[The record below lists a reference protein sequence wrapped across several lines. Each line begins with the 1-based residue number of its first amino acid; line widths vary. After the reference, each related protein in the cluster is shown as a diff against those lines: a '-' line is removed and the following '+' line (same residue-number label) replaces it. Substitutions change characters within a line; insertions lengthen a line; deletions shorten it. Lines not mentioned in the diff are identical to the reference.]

1 MLTSFLPVRHVSEF
15 AADVRQSLTKPG
27 QRELPS
33 KYLYDEVGSALFE
46 TICVLPE
53 YGLTRADARLM
64 EKHAGEIVRRLPS
77 PIKVAE
83 LGSGSGKKTRWILEA
98 LSQRQRTY
106 YYPIEIS
113 PSALAACAKELGQID
128 LVSVVGHEQPYLE
141 GLRTVAEGRGEQD
154 HLLVLFLGSTIGN
167 FDRHAGEEFL
177 KETREILQPGDALL
191 LGTDLEK
198 SVELQILAYDDPA
211 GVTAAFNLN
220 LLARINRELG
230 ADFDLCCF
238 RHEARWNNVERRI
251 EMHLRSTRR
260 QTVHVPVASLRF
272 MLNEDETIWTESS
285 HKYKAEEIPQMAER
299 TGFRCDG
306 QWIDRQWPF
315 AQNLLR
321 CPRALPSAD
330 TPKRKPP
337 AKAADKSESS
347 KALRSDSS
355 TSTSRFLASSVRP
368 VRACQPAAKSQKAS
382 MRQTSRVA
390 QVFCVLSAGRQTARI
405 CEP

>member
-64 EKHAGEIVRRLPS
+64 EKYAGEIVRRLPS

-98 LSQRQRTY
+98 LARRQKTY

-141 GLRTVAEGRGEQD
+141 GLRTVAEGRGQLD

-167 FDRHAGEEFL
+167 FDRDAGEEFL
-177 KETREILQPGDALL
+177 NETREILQPGDALL

-238 RHEARWNNVERRI
+238 RHEARWNSVERRI

-285 HKYKAEEIPQMAER
+285 HKYKAEEIPEMAER
-299 TGFRCDG
+299 TGFRCAG
-306 QWIDRQWPF
+306 RWIQMLSGWEGVREE
-315 AQNLLR
+315 
-321 CPRALPSAD
+321 LPSAD
-330 TPKRKPP
+330 TPKRKSP

-347 KALRSDSS
+347 TAFRSDSS
-355 TSTSRFLASSVRP
+355 RSTSRFVASSARP
-368 VRACQPAAKSQKAS
+368 VKACQPAAKSQKAS
-382 MRQTSRVA
+382 MRQTSRVT